1 MVIGSA
7 GRWAASLKGAG
18 ESPNQCRAFPPRT
31 RSVVLGLTAHLG
43 SCVLQHPNHATLM
56 THSFL
61 GGLVGALAVGM
72 TYELE
77 DTITDAD
84 SDETVT

>member
-1 MVIGSA
+1 
-7 GRWAASLKGAG
+7 
-18 ESPNQCRAFPPRT
+18 
-31 RSVVLGLTAHLG
+31 VLGLTAHLG